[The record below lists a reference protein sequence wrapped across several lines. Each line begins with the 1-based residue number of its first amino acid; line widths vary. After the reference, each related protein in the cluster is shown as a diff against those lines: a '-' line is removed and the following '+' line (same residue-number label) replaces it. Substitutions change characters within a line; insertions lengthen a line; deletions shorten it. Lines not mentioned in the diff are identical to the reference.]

1 MTVENCI
8 RRYKEFV
15 EKGNKKAAE
24 DMKQHMLKAK
34 KFKEHPFLKELED
47 KPKAKPK
54 AKEKAK
60 PKEKED
66 GPQPTR

>member
-24 DMKQHMLKAK
+24 NMKQHMLKAK
-34 KFKEHPFLKELED
+34 KFKDHPFLKELQGD
-47 KPKAKPK
+47 KDGKKPK
-54 AKEKAK
+54 
-60 PKEKED
+60 
-66 GPQPTR
+66 R